1 MSVQNEL
8 PTGWSRRDF
17 GALHVALPE
26 AWVAVEARGATAA
39 FAHPEVPGLEFRPN
53 VVFRETSYAS
63 SLAALSAYSLATSR
77 ALFNECHFISHDE
90 VDVDGSEARRQRFTY
105 AGGGMSL
112 VVERFLVV
120 RGGYAL
126 EVTTTSP
133 IRLAYEVFEGNAF
146 MLGTLAWDRQGGP
159 HGPGPADADPRTGVR
174 EPTYDAWLTELA
186 GHPVEDLSKL
196 PAVQVFASE
205 GPLVDEETS
214 EFLLQQRS
222 RHRLGRFDLLSH
234 RNAVGQLSAAGLMDT
249 EGRFE
254 PTLEMMFDTLRQPEF
269 AISVDGRHGGVNTQL
284 RIFAGAGRA
293 FVLAG
298 APASE
303 LVHGAGA
310 GERTRE
316 GYGRL
321 DLIQTEA
328 IPGLIA
334 AWAGVGPAW
343 SVAGNVTG
351 LAAGEFMRGCD
362 GLLSSPPEADAAS
375 RRLFEQPWFAWNFE
389 IEGTEFK
396 RSWLNAGSAGHYAVG
411 ALENGGTELSPVPS
425 AQVWDVLL
433 QEIGAATIARPAS
446 EN

>member
-1 MSVQNEL
+1 MNAQNEL
-8 PTGWSRRDF
+8 PAGWVRRDF

-26 AWVAVEARGATAA
+26 EWGAVEAPDVTAA

-63 SLAALSAYSLATSR
+63 SLAALAAYSLATSR
-77 ALFNECHFISHDE
+77 ALFNQCHFISHDE
-90 VDVDGSEARRQRFTY
+90 VEVDGSEARRQRFTY
-105 AGGGMSL
+105 EGGGMSL
-112 VVERFLVV
+112 VVERFIVV

-126 EVTTTSP
+126 EITTTAP
-133 IRLAYEVFEGNAF
+133 IQLAYEVSEGNAF
-146 MLGTLAWDRQGGP
+146 MLGTLVWDRRREP

-186 GHPVEDLSKL
+186 GHPIEDLSKL
-196 PAVQVFASE
+196 PAVQVFSSE
-205 GPLVDEETS
+205 GPLLDEKTS
-214 EFLLQQRS
+214 EFLLQQRN

-234 RNAVGQLSAAGLMDT
+234 RDAVEQLSAAGLMDA

-254 PTLEMMFDTLRQPEF
+254 PTLEMMFDALRDPEF
-269 AISVDGRHGGVNTQL
+269 TITVDGRHGGVNTTL

-293 FVLAG
+293 LVLAG

-316 GYGRL
+316 GSARL

-334 AWAGVGPAW
+334 AWVGVGPAW
-343 SVAGNVTG
+343 SVAGNVTL

-362 GLLSSPPEADAAS
+362 GPLTAPPEADAAS

-411 ALENGGTELSPVPS
+411 ALEDGGTELSPVPS

-446 EN
+446 PN